1 MMVGQWHNEDKK
13 HQVLFSVLS
22 PRVFGASCRCLV
34 VAKYYVEI
42 YHPSQI
48 LVLMAQKSET
58 SAVSQSSK
66 DLTHAADL
74 DDVCVDGQV
83 GPDRQQPPPPPGA
96 WWPHRW
102 VTCHMSPPCMTLSTN
117 SLCHEFFIPSQPGS
131 QARRL
136 VQPRT
141 SLCLRWLQTGKCLQ
155 LSHISKSI
163 REAGALPVPPG
174 VAGRVQVN

>member
-74 DDVCVDGQV
+74 DDVCLDGQV

-102 VTCHMSPPCMTLSTN
+102 VTCNMSPPCVVTAPPLHDSQHQQSLSWI
-117 SLCHEFFIPSQPGS
+117 FY
-131 QARRL
+131 
-136 VQPRT
+136 
-141 SLCLRWLQTGKCLQ
+141 
-155 LSHISKSI
+155 SKSAWQPSKA
-163 REAGALPVPPG
+163 AGA
-174 VAGRVQVN
+174 AQN